1 MKFDYQQN
9 IRKLKLWFSHIDALY
24 LYSACVCMRHFLRM
38 DWSSFL
44 ALRFSQAF
52 GQLIHITATSLSLL
66 GASESGKASAE
77 MRARKAGCRMA
88 IRRGLEGGHSIWSCS
103 TAWLHKSH
111 NTLRHIMANN
121 AKCKNDMSNDVRDAL
136 AAPILLLL
144 YSLKAICSVPRGS
157 CSWYFRSGH
166 CACSGWKYWVSW
178 LAWCLW

>member
-1 MKFDYQQN
+1 MQTTEKNDDSRLYAKFDYQQN

-24 LYSACVCMRHFLRM
+24 LYSACVCMRHFLRV

-77 MRARKAGCRMA
+77 MRARKAGCR
-88 IRRGLEGGHSIWSCS
+88 RVLKGGHSIWSCS

-111 NTLRHIMANN
+111 NTLRHNMANN

-136 AAPILLLL
+136 AAPIPLLLAPVGNIGARD
-144 YSLKAICSVPRGS
+144 SRDACGRCEAIR
-157 CSWYFRSGH
+157 
-166 CACSGWKYWVSW
+166 
-178 LAWCLW
+178 